1 MATAPAFVSAATTA
15 VDRSSGGEKGSR
27 LRPSTLT
34 DGTGLRAVLD
44 TVEEPLQDHGLHL
57 ENTKK
62 NRNGFRQWELELSRN
77 FQTNKQ

>member
-15 VDRSSGGEKGSR
+15 VGGEKGSR

-34 DGTGLRAVLD
+34 DGTRLRAVLD
-44 TVEEPLQDHGLHL
+44 TVEEPLQDHGRHL